1 MKSKRILMNRL
12 SPGARFPLLTISK
25 NPLILMIELNKWSIF
40 IKNYLFSAILLANL
54 RTAESN
60 KGFKVYLLGQNL
72 QLLAF
77 IIIFWRIFV
86 FWHVDQ
92 SDISILKNN
101 NKWQMLFLSNSC
113 HSPRSRQRWNTFTKF
128 KKINKFG
135 MVLEILC
142 VLKVTHFFFQ

>member
-92 SDISILKNN
+92 SDFSKPKNN
-101 NKWQMLFLSNSC
+101 NKFFEWLLPFPKKQ
-113 HSPRSRQRWNTFTKF
+113 TKV
-128 KKINKFG
+128 KH
-135 MVLEILC
+135 LD
-142 VLKVTHFFFQ
+142 